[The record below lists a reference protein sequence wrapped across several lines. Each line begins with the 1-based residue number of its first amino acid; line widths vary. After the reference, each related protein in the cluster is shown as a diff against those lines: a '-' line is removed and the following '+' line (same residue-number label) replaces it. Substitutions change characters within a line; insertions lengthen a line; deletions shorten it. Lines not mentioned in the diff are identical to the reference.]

1 MFLHKTPQPSSEPI
15 DQSCIPHDLAIRLGS
30 GNPGSSTQDPQKDL
44 KLSPKHAKTSKNH
57 PISPLR
63 ILPPTTPTDRLL
75 PSVDPPLPVAHR
87 STRARPELDQNS
99 TSLDHSSDPRGLA
112 EAPGHRREPKLPQLP
127 APRPVSIL
135 QGGAKRTDVGRQR
148 QGGVD
153 PFETF
158 RRAARRGRPFACL
171 EVVKFGVRPYTVGTF
186 WRGFYSPQFHGREG
200 GSSHVRSWSGLF
212 VQKNV
217 SNGQIV
223 KRR

>member
-87 STRARPELDQNS
+87 STRARPELDLARPLQRPARSCGS
-99 TSLDHSSDPRGLA
+99 TWASPRA
-112 EAPGHRREPKLPQLP
+112 KAAAAACAAPGVDTSRRGEANGRRAPTAGRGRSLRDVPK
-127 APRPVSIL
+127 
-135 QGGAKRTDVGRQR
+135 GGAARK
-148 QGGVD
+148 
-153 PFETF
+153 TF
-158 RRAARRGRPFACL
+158 CVP
-171 EVVKFGVRPYTVGTF
+171 
-186 WRGFYSPQFHGREG
+186 
-200 GSSHVRSWSGLF
+200 RSC
-212 VQKNV
+212 
-217 SNGQIV
+217 QIWC
-223 KRR
+223 